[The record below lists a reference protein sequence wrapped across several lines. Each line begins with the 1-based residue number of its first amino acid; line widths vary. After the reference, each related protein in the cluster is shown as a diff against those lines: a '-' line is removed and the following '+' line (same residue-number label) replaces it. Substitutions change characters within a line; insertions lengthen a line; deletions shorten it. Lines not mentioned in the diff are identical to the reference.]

1 MKVLWW
7 MGCMLLCA
15 CNVQRKA
22 DLTTSRNE
30 EHLQDSLRVHFM
42 RLESEVYGDFVPVR
56 TFHLGLLQEIQSLSN
71 PYLELDTI
79 FKQLHEE
86 ADSVIIQRLH
96 FDARQYSHI
105 DQLLQAVQYHH
116 VEYSFYKVKYDQI
129 CAANGIE
136 RHSLRH
142 FGEVINA
149 KIESWNDSLEEAGRI
164 MARCKTHLRNTAF
177 KPNSKEYIQAYQPIS
192 QLELEMKHLSASIMQ
207 LQNAESRF
215 VEANVEEYYYVGPNL
230 RPRREILATEGI
242 VSEIALHMMDIHK
255 WQNTYYSQ
263 YTK

>member
-7 MGCMLLCA
+7 TGLLLICA
-15 CNVQRKA
+15 CNVQRKT
-22 DLTTSRNE
+22 DQIDSRNE
-30 EHLQDSLRVHFM
+30 AHLQDSLRVHFM
-42 RLESEVYGDFVPVR
+42 RLESDVYGDFVPVR
-56 TFHLGLLQEIQSLSN
+56 TFHLGLLQEIQAMSI

-79 FKQLHEE
+79 FKLLHEE

-96 FDARQYSHI
+96 FDAHQYTHI
-105 DQLLQAVQYHH
+105 DQLLQAAQYHH
-116 VEYSFYKVKYDQI
+116 VQYSFYKVKYDQV
-129 CAANGIE
+129 CASNGLE

-142 FGEVINA
+142 FAEVINT
-149 KIESWNDSLEEAGRI
+149 KIEAWNDSLEEAGRI
-164 MARCKTHLRNTAF
+164 MAKCKIHLKNSTY
-177 KPNSKEYIQAYQPIS
+177 KPNTKEYIQAYQPIS
-192 QLELEMKHLSASIMQ
+192 QLELEMKHLSSSIMQ

-215 VEANVEEYYYVGPNL
+215 VEANVDEYYYLGPNL

-263 YTK
+263 FAE